1 MHTTEQPMQQSKPA
15 TRNEQPKHKSA
26 PAEGEAKPH
35 ARVVGAESKILLTD
49 VEAAA
54 LLGVSV
60 RKFHYIRPQLCEP
73 RILGPRCVRYLRT
86 EIEAGAANLPSASA
100 HGEPAQLLR
109 GKIERMMRTGCAS

>member
-49 VEAAA
+49 FEAAA

-73 RILGPRCVRYLRT
+73 RTWGRVAFATCALRLKPARPTCPAHQPTASRRSSCVARS
-86 EIEAGAANLPSASA
+86 NV
-100 HGEPAQLLR
+100 
-109 GKIERMMRTGCAS
+109 